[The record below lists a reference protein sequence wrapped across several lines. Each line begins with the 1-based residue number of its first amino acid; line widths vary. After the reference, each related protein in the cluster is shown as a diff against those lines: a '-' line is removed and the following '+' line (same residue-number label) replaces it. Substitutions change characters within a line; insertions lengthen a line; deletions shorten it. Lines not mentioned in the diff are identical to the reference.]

1 MTGIELLERR
11 EIKHSTLLTTTHVHA
26 PELVEP
32 RRLHTEE
39 MVLNMGPQHPSTHGV
54 LRLEVVLDGEVVVDV
69 IPHLGYLHRCFE
81 KHAEML
87 TYPQIIPYVD
97 RMDYIAAMSG
107 EHGYVTAVERMMNIE
122 VPEKVEYIR
131 VLFAELQRIASH
143 LIAIGTYGLDAGAFT
158 PFLYCFR
165 DRENILE
172 MFEKTCG
179 ARFLYNYMWVGGLS
193 HDLHPDVFSMCRE
206 FVKKNRSTHK
216 EINDLLTHNHIFV
229 GRTGGIGVLDP
240 QVAVNGG
247 ASGPMLRACGIK
259 WDIRKDD
266 PYSIYDR
273 FDFEVAIGSNE
284 IGVLGDA
291 FNRHWVRM
299 QEWEQSLN
307 IIEQI
312 LEQYPTNDTTSV
324 QSAIPRRLKPTAG
337 EIYSRTETPRGE
349 LGYYIVS
356 KDNVKPWRVKVRS
369 PAFSN
374 LSLLPLISRGYLVAD
389 LVVILGSIDIVLGEV
404 DR

>member
-1 MTGIELLERR
+1 MPELIERR
-11 EIKHSTLLTTTHVHA
+11 TLTKSTLPTTAAVVA
-26 PELVEP
+26 AERGEP
-32 RRLHTEE
+32 RRLKTEE
-39 MVLNMGPQHPSTHGV
+39 MILNMGPQHPSTHGV

-69 IPHLGYLHRCFE
+69 IPHIGYLHRCFE
-81 KHAEML
+81 KHAENM

-97 RMDYIAAMSG
+97 RMDYIAAMCS
-107 EHGYVTAVERMMNIE
+107 EHGYVTAVERMMNIQ

-165 DRENILE
+165 DREDILE

-193 HDLHPDVFSMCRE
+193 HDLHPDVLGMCRE
-206 FVKKNRSTHK
+206 FVKKSRKTWK
-216 EINDLLTHNHIFV
+216 EVNDLLTRNHIFV
-229 GRTGGIGVLDP
+229 ERTAGIGVLDA
-240 QVAVNGG
+240 QVAINGG
-247 ASGPMLRACGIK
+247 ASGPMLRACGVRR
-259 WDIRKDD
+259 DIRKDD

-273 FDFEVAIGSNE
+273 FDFDIPVGNDS
-284 IGVLGDA
+284 IGVTGDS
-291 FNRHWVRM
+291 FNRHWVRV
-299 QEWEQSLN
+299 QEWKQSLN

-312 LEQYPTNDTTSV
+312 LEQYPVGDTTDV
-324 QSAIPRRLKPTAG
+324 QSGLPRRLKPPAG

-349 LGYYIVS
+349 LGFYIVS
-356 KDNVKPWRVKVRS
+356 HDGVKPWRVKPRS
-369 PAFSN
+369 PAFAN

-389 LVVILGSIDIVLGEV
+389 LVVILGSIDIVLGEI

>member
-1 MTGIELLERR
+1 MTVTKNTFTSSSLHASAPVHEPEEVERG
-11 EIKHSTLLTTTHVHA
+11 
-26 PELVEP
+26 
-32 RRLHTEE
+32 RLRTEE
-39 MVLNMGPQHPSTHGV
+39 MVLNIGPQHPSTHGV
-54 LRLEVVLDGEVVVDV
+54 LRMEVVLDGEIVVDV
-69 IPHLGYLHRCFE
+69 IPHIGYLHRCFE
-81 KHAEML
+81 KHAEQM
-87 TYPQIIPYVD
+87 TYPQVIPYVD
-97 RMDYIAAMSG
+97 RMDYIAAMSS

-165 DRENILE
+165 DRETILE

-193 HDLHPDVFSMCRE
+193 HDLHPDVLPMCRE
-206 FVKKNRSTHK
+206 FVKINRATHK
-216 EINDLLTHNHIFV
+216 EINELLTFNHIFV
-229 GRTGGIGVLDP
+229 QRTAGIGILDA

-247 ASGPMLRACGIK
+247 ASGPMLRSTGVT
-259 WDIRKDD
+259 WDIRKND

-273 FDFEVAIGSNE
+273 FDFEVAVGSSTLAT
-284 IGVLGDA
+284 LGDT

-299 QEWEQSLN
+299 LEWEQSLN

-312 LEQYPTNDTTSV
+312 LEQYPQDDTTDV
-324 QSAIPRRLKPTAG
+324 QSAIPKRLKPPEG

-349 LGYYIVS
+349 LGFYIVS
-356 KDNVKPWRVKVRS
+356 RGDTKPWRVKPRS

-389 LVVILGSIDIVLGEV
+389 LIMILGSIDIVLGEI

>member
-1 MTGIELLERR
+1 MPEILERR
-11 EIKHSTLLTTTHVHA
+11 TIKHSTLATTTHVHA
-26 PELVEP
+26 PEEVE
-32 RRLHTEE
+32 RGRLRTEE

-54 LRLEVVLDGEVVVDV
+54 LRLEVVLDGEIVVDV
-69 IPHLGYLHRCFE
+69 IPHIGYLHRCFE
-81 KHAEML
+81 KHAEAL

-97 RMDYIAAMSG
+97 RMDYISAMSG
-107 EHGYVTAVERMMNIE
+107 EHGYVTAVERMMNVE

-158 PFLYCFR
+158 PFLYCLR
-165 DRENILE
+165 DRESILE

-193 HDLHPDVFSMCRE
+193 HDLHPDVLGMCRA
-206 FVKKNRSTHK
+206 FVKVNRETHT
-216 EINDLLTHNHIFV
+216 EVNNLLTFNHIFV
-229 GRTGGIGVLDP
+229 ERTANIGILDP
-240 QVAVNGG
+240 LVAVNCG
-247 ASGPMLRACGIK
+247 ASGPMLRGCGVK
-259 WDIRKDD
+259 WDIRKND

-273 FDFEVAIGSNE
+273 FDFDVAVGSNDL
-284 IGVLGDA
+284 GTLGDA

-299 QEWEQSLN
+299 LEWEQSLN

-312 LEQYPTNDTTSV
+312 LEQYPRNDMTDV
-324 QSAIPRRLKPTAG
+324 QSAIPRRLKAPAG

-356 KDNVKPWRVKVRS
+356 RGDVKPWRVKVRS

-374 LSLLPLISRGYLVAD
+374 LSILPLISRGYLIAD

>member
-1 MTGIELLERR
+1 MPEILERR
-11 EIKHSTLLTTTHVHA
+11 MMSSSTLHASAPLHA
-26 PELVEP
+26 PEMVEHG
-32 RRLHTEE
+32 RLRTEE

-69 IPHLGYLHRCFE
+69 IPHIGYLHRCFE
-81 KHAEML
+81 KHTEHL

-165 DRENILE
+165 DRETILE

-193 HDLHPDVFSMCRE
+193 HDLHPDVLGMCRD
-206 FVKKNRSTHK
+206 FVKKSRETHR
-216 EINDLLTHNHIFV
+216 EINELLTFNHIFV
-229 GRTGGIGVLDP
+229 QRTAGIGVLDP
-240 QVAVNGG
+240 QVAVNAG
-247 ASGPMLRACGIK
+247 ASGPMLRSTGVE
-259 WDIRKDD
+259 WDIRKND

-273 FDFEVAIGSNE
+273 FDFEVAVGSSKLAT
-284 IGVLGDA
+284 LGDA

-299 QEWEQSLN
+299 LEWEQSLN

-312 LEQYPTNDTTSV
+312 LEQYPVHDTTDV
-324 QSAIPRRLKPTAG
+324 QSAIPKRIKPPVG

-356 KDNVKPWRVKVRS
+356 KGDVKPWRVKVRS

-374 LSLLPLISRGYLVAD
+374 LSILPIISRGYLVAD